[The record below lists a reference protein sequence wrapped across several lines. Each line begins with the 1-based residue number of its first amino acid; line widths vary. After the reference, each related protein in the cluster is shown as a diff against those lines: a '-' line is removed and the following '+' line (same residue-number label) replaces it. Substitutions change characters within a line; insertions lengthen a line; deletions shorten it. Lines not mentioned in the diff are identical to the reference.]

1 MSNEGSTS
9 KSIALKKLFSE
20 PYHAHQQEVPGAYR
34 NADTPLEFQ
43 AIIGTHG
50 RWETFPV
57 GKETGLFYTLEGI
70 ETTLNPHRLVHH
82 INIALKITGHAF
94 VLFRPNTN
102 STGLCV
108 IFSKE
113 IKEKRCDFNSVVI
126 DIWGGTF
133 SSNQDSIILVDDI
146 DDLLNRTGKLVGEK

>member
-1 MSNEGSTS
+1 MSNEGSTP
-9 KSIALKKLFSE
+9 KSIELKKLFSE
-20 PYHAHQQEVPGAYR
+20 PYFGDQQEVPGAYR
-34 NADTPLEFQ
+34 YADTPLEFQ
-43 AIIGTHG
+43 AIIGTHA

-57 GKETGLFYTLEGI
+57 GKETRLFYTLEGI

-82 INIALKITGHAF
+82 INNALKTTGHAF
-94 VLFRPNTN
+94 ALFRPNTN

-113 IKEKRCDFNSVVI
+113 IKKKRCDFNSVQI
-126 DIWGGTF
+126 GIWGGTF
-133 SSNQDSIILVDDI
+133 SANSDSIILVDDI